1 MLASRFVTRASSVK
15 CDARHYK
22 EASMS
27 AILKDL
33 PKTYN
38 HSLFCDMLQDD
49 TTSLVIATGPAG
61 VGKTFASTSYAIHKL
76 ASNKTKKVI
85 ITRPTVGL
93 EEELGFLPGNMKDKM
108 QPWLV
113 PIFDSFKEYVSL
125 QRLNEYITN
134 EEIEICP
141 VAFIRG
147 RTFQNAWVLVDE
159 AQNTTVN
166 QMKTLL
172 TRVGENC
179 KMVVSGDLDQTDIKG
194 TNGLGDFLNRYR
206 LHSLDHEKNTSIQHI
221 VFDEDDI
228 MRSDLV
234 KQVLDIYKY

>member
-1 MLASRFVTRASSVK
+1 MMIKHLNRASAVG
-15 CDARHYK
+15 CYARQYK

-27 AILKDL
+27 SVLKEL
-33 PKTYN
+33 PKTPN
-38 HSLFCDMLQDD
+38 HSRFCELLQDD
-49 TTSLVIATGPAG
+49 ATSLVIATGPAG

-76 ASNKTKKVI
+76 ASNQTKRVI

-113 PIFDSFKEYVSL
+113 PIFDSFKEYVSI
-125 QRLNEYITN
+125 QRLNEYIAN

-147 RTFQNAWVLVDE
+147 RTFKDAWVLVDE

-179 KMVVSGDLDQTDIKG
+179 KLVVSGDLDQTDIKG
-194 TNGLGDFLNRYR
+194 TNGLSDFLNRYR
-206 LHSLDHEKNTSIQHI
+206 LHGQEHEKNSNIQHI
-221 VFDEDDI
+221 VFDDDDI
-228 MRSDLV
+228 MRSELV